1 MPLLQAFPFP
11 NTQGEVTLHQL
22 SQTCV
27 FVTAHVGGGSS
38 LLSCG
43 VFLPPALSQ
52 AFLLLVAGWALRVPP
67 SPARPGLFIYSSGRD
82 FPPQPFGGQGAPPSL
97 LCVFIVLITYYSVSL
112 FFPGWELVCPGGY
125 ADLAQGCLWEYRILL
140 SSPCGP
146 RLPKLS
152 GHGCL
157 AAAWWPSWFLH
168 SMWSGDALYR
178 LEVWRGQSF
187 ASSWWPCLQ
196 CVSPVCLQDFTLGGP
211 LSASSL

>member
-82 FPPQPFGGQGAPPSL
+82 SPPQPFGGQGAPPSL

-112 FFPGWELVCPGGY
+112 FFPGWGLVWPRVVCGSTAYCLAHLVVRIFPSCLGMDVWQRPGGPPGFSVQREVEMLCTGWRCGGVKVLPLLGG
-125 ADLAQGCLWEYRILL
+125 LACN
-140 SSPCGP
+140 
-146 RLPKLS
+146 
-152 GHGCL
+152 
-157 AAAWWPSWFLH
+157 
-168 SMWSGDALYR
+168 
-178 LEVWRGQSF
+178 
-187 ASSWWPCLQ
+187 
-196 CVSPVCLQDFTLGGP
+196 VCLLRV
-211 LSASSL
+211 SKISL